1 MVVFEGVDNRSTQD
15 ASQRP
20 APETEKHQRYRNHLQ
35 QLNVLEI
42 SKKNMKHC
50 IEKKLLYFQQNIA
63 ENHQVF
69 KYYKCCSK
77 PTFHRF
83 LMKIWVESVDL
94 TSKVSRPE
102 DSR

>member
-42 SKKNMKHC
+42 SKKNTKHC

-63 ENHQVF
+63 ENHQVLDIINVVPNRHSTGF
-69 KYYKCCSK
+69 SWKSE
-77 PTFHRF
+77 
-83 LMKIWVESVDL
+83 LNLSI
-94 TSKVSRPE
+94 
-102 DSR
+102 